1 MTTAGAPIKVMGIL
15 NVTPDSFS
23 DGGQFNQL
31 DQALRR
37 AEQLVADGAA
47 YLDIGGEST
56 RPGAPAVSTQEE
68 LDRVIPVI
76 ERLRRELAVSLSVD
90 TSKAAVMR
98 AAVAAGATMIN
109 DVRALREEGALAA
122 AAASQAEICLMHMQ
136 GEPRTMQQSPA
147 YEDVVCDVKDF
158 LQERV
163 EACIRAGIGRERIY
177 LDPGFGF
184 GKTLRHNYELLHRLQ
199 ALHELQL
206 PLLVGVSRKSMLGQ
220 VTGRDVSERLPAGIA
235 AATIAAMKGAHIIRV
250 HDVRETVD
258 AMKVVAA
265 TLAGE
270 FN

>member
-1 MTTAGAPIKVMGIL
+1 MATAPIKVMGIV

-23 DGGQFNQL
+23 DGGKFNQI
-31 DQALRR
+31 DEALRH

-47 YLDIGGEST
+47 WLDIGGEST
-56 RPGAPAVSTQEE
+56 RPGAPAVSTQQE

-76 ERLRRELAVSLSVD
+76 ERLRSELAVPLSVD
-90 TSKAAVMR
+90 TSKATVMR
-98 AAVAAGATMIN
+98 EAVAAGVAMIN
-109 DVRALREEGALAA
+109 DVRALREDGALAA
-122 AAASQAEICLMHMQ
+122 AAASQVEVCLMHMQ
-136 GEPRTMQQSPA
+136 GEPRTMQQAPV
-147 YEDVVCDVKDF
+147 YEDVVCDVKSF
-158 LQERV
+158 LQERIK
-163 EACIRAGIGRERIY
+163 ACTEAGIARERIY

-184 GKTLRHNYELLHRLQ
+184 GKSIRHNYELLHRLQ

-220 VTGRDVSERLPAGIA
+220 VTGRDVSERLPASLA

-258 AMKVVAA
+258 AMKIVAA